1 MNVTKKDLERLIE
14 KLQMCV
20 DEMEYAKVDEIPTS
34 CNTYGM
40 HKFISFGSSGY
51 LSLDNECIEFDV
63 EDDDYECY

>member
-1 MNVTKKDLERLIE
+1 MKITKNDLERLIE

-20 DEMEYAKVDEIPTS
+20 DEMEYANVEEIPTS

-40 HKFISFGSSGY
+40 HKFISFGSYGY

-63 EDDDYECY
+63 EDEDDEY

>member
-1 MNVTKKDLERLIE
+1 MNITKKDLEKLIE
-14 KLQMCV
+14 KLQACV

-51 LSLDNECIEFDV
+51 LSLDNDYIEFDV